1 MKPLLES
8 WNRFMLQEASIR
20 QVMERFDSPRFLKKC
35 EFSQVD
41 PQKAKEEIES
51 TVPDSF
57 DVQQKANYLD
67 WRISIF
73 MKTGVYEG
81 PDPLTVKKYYD
92 FKEIGMASKWLS
104 EKNISDIDS
113 IEDFQEIVKDAE
125 RSILN
130 KEMRKIKGLEYLYPS
145 PIKQDPI
152 NREGQNL
159 IYEDENWSVY
169 TPETK
174 AASVAL
180 CDGPDP
186 RPVKQGGTRA
196 RWCTGSIRRKYYEQY
211 HTEDNPLII
220 FISKRDPK
228 EKYQFSY
235 FGTPLWRNQPEFK
248 NAMEKD
254 ILGTDIFDEL
264 NNIVKG
270 LGNKLPERVV
280 AEANKY

>member
-1 MKPLLES
+1 MKALLES
-8 WNRFMLQEASIR
+8 WNKFIIQEASIR
-20 QVMERFDSPRFLKKC
+20 QVMERFNSPKFLKKC

-51 TVPDSF
+51 TVPDGF
-57 DVQQKANYLD
+57 DIQQKANYLD

-81 PDPLTVKKYYD
+81 PDSSLVKKYYEA
-92 FKEIGMASKWLS
+92 KEDEGVKKRISKL
-104 EKNISDIDS
+104 NISDIDS
-113 IEDFQEIVKDAE
+113 IEEFEEIAKDAE
-125 RSILN
+125 EVLGGREKKKKEESRS
-130 KEMRKIKGLEYLYPS
+130 G
-145 PIKQDPI
+145 
-152 NREGQNL
+152 EGQNL
-159 IYEDENWSVY
+159 VYEDKDWLVY

-174 AASVAL
+174 GASVAL

-186 RPVKQGGTRA
+186 RPIKQGGTRA

-254 ILGTDIFDEL
+254 ILGTDIFHKL

-270 LGNKLPERVV
+270 LGDKLPERVV
-280 AEANKY
+280 AEASKY